1 MALHPRIN
9 PDPIESIAQT
19 AQIALM
25 TARKMQT
32 RRSGTS
38 YWGMGDGTGIILGD
52 DARDG
57 VNRYVPDTGVQLP
70 LLDTSGIESQI
81 SKADSQI
88 TNITQQITNIG
99 TKLNDTN
106 KAIDAQTA
114 KMQAQAQAITA
125 QAAKD
130 KQAMDASITKLQE
143 QADQTAKQA
152 ADDKSALQTS
162 IGKLQ
167 AQAQAT
173 AAQAAKDKQAMDDSV
188 SALAKR
194 MGAAESTAQDLSK
207 HLTDVQSTVNGQAS
221 RLTTFDQRITA
232 NASTGAA
239 TAKLASQIKQT
250 VTSLSATLSQ
260 TTSTANDALKQVAQ
274 VQATAQGIKT
284 TLSQHYA
291 TKNDVDSISVGGTN
305 LLLGTATPAMCRGDA
320 SKDCVFT
327 SAYKFVK
334 PLGRIGAGQYTL
346 SFDYEYTGAL
356 PTDKRAGF
364 YPQPNVEPWIF
375 YHHIPIITTGEVQ
388 HYTATIHVDNTSKQP
403 VFGFRLDYLPG
414 TLTISNCKIERGNKP
429 TDWSPAPQDLQ
440 PAGDYA
446 TSTQVEQTAQGL
458 SARINNN
465 TTTIAG
471 TKTDI
476 NQIKVTA
483 QGLQASLSDVTK
495 TATSNTSTIAK
506 YKAAQDQLSATLT
519 KTTQTAQGAVTA
531 AAKAQATADAVTLN
545 LSKSYTTSA
554 DADAKYAT
562 QAALKATA
570 DGITSQ
576 FEAQAKTNKG
586 YETQIAS
593 IQATA
598 QGITQQLSD
607 VTKTANS
614 TQTTVT
620 TLKQTVAGNTSQ
632 IKQTTDTAQGLLTKT
647 QQLSNSIDGLKLNL
661 TSNYA
666 TKTDLAHVSVGGTN
680 LLVDTKAFGQ
690 SNAQPGTTGYLQV
703 FGRTGDPYNGFTSR
717 STISTDP
724 RMYTVG
730 RWTVNDVDADTD
742 WTVSF
747 YAKGTGTVG
756 VYFFTD
762 YHNNV
767 DTAHSHSSTGEPVR
781 DNDGQTQL
789 TLTTQWRRYS
799 VTWHIGDANQYNH
812 TKHLLIRND
821 SGAQF
826 SVCAVKL
833 ERGTRATDWSPAP
846 QDLQPAGDYATVKNF
861 AQYQATVQSL
871 SAQIGQVAKT
881 AQGTQSDVNSI
892 KVTAKGLQASLS
904 DVTKTADS
912 TSKSLTQYKAAQDQL
927 SAQLS
932 KTTSTAQGAVTA
944 AAKAQATADGISLN
958 LSKNYTSAKD
968 ADAKYA
974 TQAALKTTSDGI
986 TAQFSK
992 TSSSIAG
999 IQHDVN
1005 SIKVDATGIHGTL
1018 TQITNGQGVTNK
1030 TVKSIQDTISGMQ
1043 STLTSTT
1050 KTANSA
1056 LTNTTTLKTGL
1067 NSVNLTMSQHYQ
1079 QMLANTQMGENLIPN
1094 GNADPN
1100 AKPFNGWKI
1109 NNHAYE
1115 IVFPGKQT
1123 HVDFVYYDTT
1133 HPILAGHT
1141 YRFSV
1146 QARVI
1151 SGTCSGSDRIVWGF
1165 GPSWS
1170 AHAINLA
1177 GVGADWVTQSF
1188 DLSVS
1193 VNQVTIYMSSFVSSA
1208 GAKTVQ
1214 LRALSVIDVTAAAQA
1229 QTAAGTALTKYAS
1242 LSADLNGFKS
1252 SVGQTYLPKGDAAK
1266 TYTTNS
1272 QVQQTAKQISAQ
1284 VVSNYKGADGSG
1296 LATQTSLAATK
1307 KDILAQVSQNY
1318 TTKDGVTQQVSSAVK
1333 QTADSLTTTF
1343 TDQLNTVKTQAS
1355 NTQTQ
1360 VNSIQAMIREDSA
1373 GIHVGRLV
1381 DGKQSG
1387 YSALVG
1393 SDGSFQVLDGA
1404 GASYATLKPLN
1415 LTLGTMDGDKGNCVM
1430 SVGPNGMSV
1439 TYKQMKGHGGFGHD
1453 TYGMATGINGININS
1468 PDGSWITAGTGGIS
1482 IHGSDG
1488 SHINMGPSGISIAN
1502 GDGNKIDISPYG
1514 FLIQWN
1520 RGKYSFSG
1528 DKNGILH
1535 APSDKRLR

>member
-1 MALHPRIN
+1 MAQHIRLI
-9 PDPIESIAQT
+9 PDT
-19 AQIALM
+19 ASLPYMIGRKALM
-25 TARKMQT
+25 AANKHSTHHVGSVRIPT
-32 RRSGTS
+32 
-38 YWGMGDGTGIILGD
+38 GTGNDLLFGEHAKNGANWVD
-52 DARDG
+52 DD
-57 VNRYVPDTGVQLP
+57 GVQLP

-88 TNITQQITNIG
+88 SVINNQITQVNNQ
-99 TKLNDTN
+99 LAATN
-106 KAIDAQTA
+106 KAIDTQTA

-130 KQAMDASITKLQE
+130 KATVDDSITKLQA
-143 QADQTAKQA
+143 QADQLAKQA

-167 AQAQAT
+167 SQAQAIT
-173 AAQAAKDKQAMDDSV
+173 AQATKDKQAVDDSV
-188 SALAKR
+188 SALTTR
-194 MGAAESTAQDLSK
+194 MGTAESTAQNLSK
-207 HLTDVQSTVNGQAS
+207 HLTDVQATVNGQAS
-221 RLTTFDQRITA
+221 KLTAFDQRISA
-232 NASTGAA
+232 NASSGAA
-239 TAKLASQIKQT
+239 TAKLASDIKQT
-250 VTSLSATLSQ
+250 VTGLSATLSQ
-260 TTSTANDALKQVAQ
+260 TTTTANDALKQVAQ

-284 TLSQHYA
+284 TLSQDYA
-291 TKNDVDSISVGGTN
+291 TKTEVANISVGGTN
-305 LLLGTATPAMCRGDA
+305 LLLGTSTPAMCKGDA
-320 SKDCVFT
+320 TKYCVFT

-334 PLGRIGAGQYTL
+334 PLGQIGAGQYTL

-364 YPQPNVEPWIF
+364 YPQPNVEPLIF
-375 YHHIPIITTGEVQ
+375 YHHIPITTTGEVQ

-414 TLTISNCKIERGNKP
+414 TLTITNCKIERGNKP
-429 TDWSPAPQDLQ
+429 SDWSPAPQDMQ

-458 SARINNN
+458 SARISSNA
-465 TTTIAG
+465 TTIAG

-476 NQIKVTA
+476 NQIKITA

-506 YKAAQDQLSATLT
+506 YKATQDQLSANLT

-614 TQTTVT
+614 TQSTVT
-620 TLKQTVAGNTSQ
+620 TLKQTVDGNTSQ

-647 QQLSNSIDGLKLNL
+647 QQLSDSINGVKLNL
-661 TSNYA
+661 SSNYA
-666 TKTDLAHVSVGGTN
+666 TKTDVANISVGGTN
-680 LLVDTKAFGQ
+680 LLRDTSNTQTFKGNNTQDQHWSPWTLVIPFAKLEAAGQ
-690 SNAQPGTTGYLQV
+690 
-703 FGRTGDPYNGFTSR
+703 
-717 STISTDP
+717 
-724 RMYTVG
+724 YTL
-730 RWTVNDVDADTD
+730 
-742 WTVSF
+742 SF
-747 YAKGTGTVG
+747 DYTYTGTVPSAGNGAWLQLNAEPWWPCIKLDLVHPGHFSYTYTIANPRGTATSLG
-756 VYFFTD
+756 VKLCY
-762 YHNNV
+762 V
-767 DTAHSHSSTGEPVR
+767 PG
-781 DNDGQTQL
+781 
-789 TLTTQWRRYS
+789 TLTIS
-799 VTWHIGDANQYNH
+799 HI
-812 TKHLLIRND
+812 
-821 SGAQF
+821 
-826 SVCAVKL
+826 KL
-833 ERGTRATDWSPAP
+833 EKGNKATDWSPAP
-846 QDLQPAGDYATVKNF
+846 QDLQPAGDYATVQNF
-861 AQYQATVQSL
+861 AQYQATVQGL

-912 TSKSLTQYKAAQDQL
+912 TSKSLTQSKAAQDQL
-927 SAQLS
+927 SAQLT

-992 TSSSIAG
+992 TSQSIAG
-999 IQHDVN
+999 IQHDVDGLK
-1005 SIKVDATGIHGTL
+1005 IDATGIHGTL

-1030 TVKSIQDTISGMQ
+1030 TVKSIQDTVSGLQ

-1079 QMLANTQMGENLIPN
+1079 QMLANTQQGENLIPN

-1109 NNHAYE
+1109 VNNAYE
-1115 IVFPGKQT
+1115 VTFPGKQN
-1123 HVDFVYYDTT
+1123 HVDFVMYRTT

-1146 QARVI
+1146 QARVV
-1151 SGTCSGSDRIVWGF
+1151 SGTCSGTDHIAWGF

-1170 AHAINLA
+1170 AHDINLA

-1193 VNQVTIYMSSFVSSA
+1193 ADQNMIFMSSFVGSA
-1208 GAKTVQ
+1208 GAKTIQ
-1214 LRALSVIDVTAAAQA
+1214 FRALSVIDITVAAQA
-1229 QTAAGTALTKYAS
+1229 QSKAGDAYNRAAS
-1242 LSADLNGFKS
+1242 VSADLTGFKT
-1252 SVGQTYLPKGDAAK
+1252 SVSQTYLPKSDAAK
-1266 TYTTNS
+1266 TYTTSS

-1284 VVSNYKGADGSG
+1284 VVSDYKGADGSG
-1296 LATQTSLAATK
+1296 LATKTSLAATK
-1307 KDILAQVSQNY
+1307 KDILSQVSQTY
-1318 TTKDGVTQQVSSAVK
+1318 TTKDGVTQQLNSKVQ
-1333 QTADSLTTTF
+1333 QTATSLTTTF
-1343 TDQLNTVKTQAS
+1343 TNQLNAVKTQAS
-1355 NTQTQ
+1355 TTQTQ

-1381 DGKQSG
+1381 NGKQVG

-1393 SDGSFQVLDGA
+1393 SDGSFNVLDGN
-1404 GASYATLKPLN
+1404 GVKYAQLKPLD
-1415 LTLGTMDGDKGNCVM
+1415 LLLGTMNGKVGNARIHVDAGGM
-1430 SVGPNGMSV
+1430 GITYRQNGGVRSDFKDPTM
-1439 TYKQMKGHGGFGHD
+1439 
-1453 TYGMATGINGININS
+1453 YGMQTGNGGIALIAPDGSRIALGPGGINIH
-1468 PDGSWITAGTGGIS
+1468 A
-1482 IHGSDG
+1482 SDG
-1488 SHINMGPSGISIAN
+1488 SDISCGKGGVHITDPTGAHLNLQPTS
-1502 GDGNKIDISPYG
+1502 IDIATHDGHERIGVSDG
-1514 FLIQWN
+1514 GMALIWQ
-1520 RGKYSFSG
+1520 GKHQLATGPTAGELYLNS
-1528 DKNGILH
+1528 
-1535 APSDKRLR
+1535 RQLRHV

>member
-25 TARKMQT
+25 TARKTQT

-99 TKLNDTN
+99 TKFANTN

-232 NASTGAA
+232 NASTGDA

-250 VTSLSATLSQ
+250 VTGLSATLSQ

-291 TKNDVDSISVGGTN
+291 TKDDVNAISVGGTN
-305 LLLGTATPAMCRGDA
+305 LLLGTSTLAVCKGDA

-327 SAYKFVK
+327 SAYRFIK
-334 PLGRIGAGQYTL
+334 PLGQIGAGQYTL
-346 SFDYEYTGAL
+346 SFDYEYTGTL

-375 YHHIPIITTGEVQ
+375 YHHIPITTTGEVQ
-388 HYTATIHVDNTSKQP
+388 HYTATLHVDNTSKQP

-429 TDWSPAPQDLQ
+429 TDWSPAPQDMQ

-458 SARINNN
+458 SARISSNA
-465 TTTIAG
+465 TTIAG

-476 NQIKVTA
+476 NQIKITA
-483 QGLQASLSDVTK
+483 QGLQASLSGVTK

-506 YKAAQDQLSATLT
+506 YKATQDQLSAQLS

-545 LSKSYTTSA
+545 LSKSYTTSK

-570 DGITSQ
+570 GGITAQ

-598 QGITQQLSD
+598 HGITQRLSD

-614 TQTTVT
+614 TQSTVT
-620 TLKQTVAGNTSQ
+620 TLKQTVDGNTSQ

-647 QQLSNSIDGLKLNL
+647 QQLSDSINGVKLNL
-661 TSNYA
+661 SSNYA
-666 TKTDLAHVSVGGTN
+666 TKTDVANISVGGTN
-680 LLVDTKAFGQ
+680 LLRDTSNTQTFKGNNTQEQHWSPWALVVPFAKLEAGQ
-690 SNAQPGTTGYLQV
+690 
-703 FGRTGDPYNGFTSR
+703 
-717 STISTDP
+717 
-724 RMYTVG
+724 YTL
-730 RWTVNDVDADTD
+730 
-742 WTVSF
+742 SF
-747 YAKGTGTVG
+747 DYTYTGTVPTGGGNGAWLQLNASPWWPYRKLDLTHPGHFSYTYTITNPRGTATSLG
-756 VYFFTD
+756 VKLCYVPGVLTI
-762 YHNNV
+762 
-767 DTAHSHSSTGEPVR
+767 SH
-781 DNDGQTQL
+781 
-789 TLTTQWRRYS
+789 
-799 VTWHIGDANQYNH
+799 I
-812 TKHLLIRND
+812 
-821 SGAQF
+821 
-826 SVCAVKL
+826 KL
-833 ERGTRATDWSPAP
+833 ERGNKPTDWSPAP
-846 QDLQPAGDYATVKNF
+846 QDLQPSGDYATVQNF

-1193 VNQVTIYMSSFVSSA
+1193 VNQVMIYMSSFVSSA

-1214 LRALSVIDVTAAAQA
+1214 LRALSVIDVTAATQA
-1229 QTAAGTALTKYAS
+1229 QTAADTALTKYAS
-1242 LSADLNGFKS
+1242 LNADLNGFKS

-1430 SVGPNGMSV
+1430 SVGPNGMGV